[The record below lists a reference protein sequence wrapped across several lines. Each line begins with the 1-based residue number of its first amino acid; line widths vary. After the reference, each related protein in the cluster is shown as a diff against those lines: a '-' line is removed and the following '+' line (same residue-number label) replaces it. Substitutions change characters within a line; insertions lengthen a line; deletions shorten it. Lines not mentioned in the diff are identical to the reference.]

1 MVAEEGAVVV
11 GVMVWAP
18 LDTVTVCWTWGAAA

>member
-1 MVAEEGAVVV
+1 MALAGAVEV

-18 LDTVTVCWTWGAAA
+18 LATVTVCCFSGAAA